1 MDGLKRNENGTFAEG
16 TAPGPG
22 RPKGK
27 SLKEFWR
34 ERFENMTDDEKLDF
48 AAKVAPDLLWKMAE
62 GNPQNDVMSGG
73 EKIAVNLVNFDEN
86 NNGTAQST
94 ADKE

>member
-34 ERFENMTDDEKLDF
+34 ERFENMTDDEKLEF

-62 GNPQNDVMSGG
+62 GNPTTPTEHEVKGAITINLIEYGSNDTSQ
-73 EKIAVNLVNFDEN
+73 LPTD
-86 NNGTAQST
+86 
-94 ADKE
+94 